1 MLLKVSTTQA
11 YQLLDHPRLVRA
23 DRIVPKAFPPC
34 PNSPYAS
41 GYDWLF
47 LYERQIAAFLETWLK
62 AYRYELIGER
72 GIICEA
78 LSNAFLH
85 AHGKDPEKMIQ
96 LRVLLGKAGIM
107 VEIED
112 SGRGFPVSRV
122 VEGFLN
128 NRRYFLAAGN
138 GFRLMAETPNF
149 GIFYSP
155 AGTIF
160 YMMHRFAG
168 DLAHLMADHAVNRT
182 GDSLRQI

>member
-1 MLLKVSTTQA
+1 MLISLNATQA
-11 YQLLDHPRLVRA
+11 LQLIDEPRLIRT

-34 PNSPYAS
+34 PNSPYAA

-47 LYERQIAAFLETWLK
+47 LYERRIAAFLETWLK
-62 AYRYELIGER
+62 PFRWELIGQR

-78 LSNAFLH
+78 LSNAFFH
-85 AHGKDPEKMIQ
+85 AHAKDPGKLII

-112 SGRGFPVSRV
+112 SGKGFPVGRV
-122 VEGFLN
+122 YESYFN
-128 NRRYFLAAGN
+128 NRRYFSSAGN
-138 GFRLMAETPNF
+138 GFRLMAENPHF

-168 DLAHLMADHAVNRT
+168 DLAELAIHPMDP
-182 GDSLRQI
+182 